1 MNSFLIIS
9 RAAPYGSAAARE
21 ALELALACALF
32 DREVALLLLDDALYQ
47 LLPDHSPGGIDQKNI
62 GAMQQSLPLYDVEKI
77 YVCQS
82 SLEARGL
89 DIESLALPVTPVDP
103 QSLRALLREYEAVIN
118 V

>member
-32 DREVALLLLDDALYQ
+32 DREVAILLLDDAVFQ
-47 LLPDHSPGGIDQKNI
+47 LLPDQSPAGISQKNL

-77 YVCQS
+77 YVCQQS
-82 SLEARGL
+82 VETRGL
-89 DIESLALPVTPVDP
+89 DAQTLALPVIPVDP
-103 QSLRALLREYEAVIN
+103 QNLKALLREYEAIIN

>member
-32 DREVALLLLDDALYQ
+32 DREVALLLLDDAVYQ
-47 LLPDHSPGGIDQKNI
+47 LLPDHSPAGIGQKNLA
-62 GAMQQSLPLYDVEKI
+62 AMQQSLPLYDVEKI
-77 YVCQS
+77 YVCQR

-89 DIESLALPVTPVDP
+89 RPEALALPVTPVDP
-103 QSLRALLREYEAVIN
+103 QSLKALLREHEAIIN

>member
-32 DREVALLLLDDALYQ
+32 DREVALLLLDDAVYQ
-47 LLPDHSPGGIDQKNI
+47 LLPDHSPGGIGQKNL
-62 GAMQQSLPLYDVEKI
+62 GAIQQSLPLYDVEKI
-77 YVCQS
+77 YVCQQ
-82 SLEARGL
+82 SLESRGL
-89 DIESLALPVTPVDP
+89 TTETLALPVNTVDP
-103 QSLRALLREYEAVIN
+103 QNLKGLLREYEAVIN

>member
-32 DREVALLLLDDALYQ
+32 DREVALLLLDDAVYQ
-47 LLPDHSPGGIDQKNI
+47 LLPDHSPAGIGQKNLA
-62 GAMQQSLPLYDVEKI
+62 AMQQSLPLYDVEKI
-77 YVCQS
+77 YVCQT

-89 DIESLALPVTPVDP
+89 TTESLALPVTPVDP
-103 QSLRALLREYEAVIN
+103 QSLKALLREYEAIIN